1 MELKSKLVITVLTG
15 ALAISGIAST
25 QANGPL
31 NNMIR
36 HAALKYNVD
45 PVLLT
50 SLIDQESSFNQN
62 AVSPAGAVGYG
73 QLMPDTAAELG
84 VDPYDPEQN
93 IDGSARYLRQMLD
106 SNGGNVKLALA
117 AYNAGQGA
125 VNQYGGIPPYE
136 ETQDYVSSVMSGY
149 RDNLATDGA
158 LPTPPPAA
166 RPSKPKK
173 GVKKRVVVYHPLAHT
188 QPTTQKKQILMYF
201 YIKNE
206 VSYMN
211 LYITEKPSVARII
224 KDYLNNS
231 GANFKSTATNKKT
244 DSPFFFDSNGNCI
257 AWCTGHLLR
266 LLDPKEYDP
275 KYASW
280 DETLLPIYPEELKKC
295 TRATTK
301 ALYKHLQKQIKAAT
315 TVYHLGDPD
324 REGCLIVDEILK
336 QEGFTG
342 TVKRILLNALD
353 ETSVQNAFSSIQDNS
368 DFQTMTAAAESRA
381 AIDWLIGIN
390 LTRFFTRIGQHSG
403 NAGTLPVGR
412 VKAPVLKLVYDRD
425 MSIEQF
431 VPTTYYT
438 VDAYINGKTKI
449 TLEHDDIF
457 EKELADR
464 IKSEI
469 EGKEATVSELE
480 REITNHFVTS
490 LFSLDTLQVELNKRH
505 AISPSNTLAAA
516 QALYEKGYI
525 TYPRSDCK
533 YLPDSQKEQ
542 AAGIIHNLL
551 SNERVTVAV
560 TDESVFTTDKKP
572 IYNTSKV
579 IAHHAIIPTVK
590 ELTKEVL
597 ETFST
602 DEQTVYLEVAKRYL
616 AAHYTKPLVKE
627 KLEATIEVANTAY
640 TMKLS
645 ETQVRD
651 EGYKILYIDLLPPE
665 EIYAEEPI
673 PFPIEQG
680 DTFTLKDVFVTDH
693 VTKPPK
699 PFTEGTLLSAMNH
712 IDKYAYNA
720 SESQL
725 QTLKSVKGIGT
736 PATRATIISDLL
748 DPKNPLLYK
757 KEKPFMLHQQ
767 GLT

>member
-1 MELKSKLVITVLTG
+1 
-15 ALAISGIAST
+15 
-25 QANGPL
+25 
-31 NNMIR
+31 
-36 HAALKYNVD
+36 
-45 PVLLT
+45 
-50 SLIDQESSFNQN
+50 
-62 AVSPAGAVGYG
+62 
-73 QLMPDTAAELG
+73 
-84 VDPYDPEQN
+84 
-93 IDGSARYLRQMLD
+93 
-106 SNGGNVKLALA
+106 
-117 AYNAGQGA
+117 
-125 VNQYGGIPPYE
+125 
-136 ETQDYVSSVMSGY
+136 
-149 RDNLATDGA
+149 
-158 LPTPPPAA
+158 
-166 RPSKPKK
+166 
-173 GVKKRVVVYHPLAHT
+173 
-188 QPTTQKKQILMYF
+188 
-201 YIKNE
+201 
-206 VSYMN
+206 MN

-231 GANFKSTATNKKT
+231 GANFTSTTTNKET

-257 AWCTGHLLR
+257 AWCAGHLLR

-480 REITNHFVTS
+480 REITNHFITS

-516 QALYEKGYI
+516 QSLYEKGYI

-572 IYNTSKV
+572 IYNTGKV
-579 IAHHAIIPTVK
+579 TAHHAIIPTVK
-590 ELTKEVL
+590 ELIKEVL

-736 PATRATIISDLL
+736 PATRATIISELL

-757 KEKPFMLHQQ
+757 KRKAIHVTSTGANLVTALPIILLEPTFTADMEEKLSAIENDSLSIKDIISDTKDFVSSVINNTDVRKYAKEALFNRDHPCPKCHEGYLHKLHSKKLNRDFYKCSYPECNFMCNVKKNGTPDYTICPECKTGFIITRKATKGDTTFEFRACTNYPECKYIEGKNKPQPKGPKCPKCGEGILITRKGEKDGKKWQFK
-767 GLT
+767 GCSNYPKCDYKEWGSGKKNK